1 MHSELRHTL
10 LVALWF
16 PIKLNDMF
24 ASLMAVLHPDHWVL
38 FVGVASGVSA
48 SVEPEWLA
56 PLQGVVVLL
65 KLLRLV
71 SRPQTES

>member
-1 MHSELRHTL
+1 MHAQLRHTL
-10 LVALWF
+10 LITLLL
-16 PIKLNDMF
+16 PTKLNEMF
-24 ASLMAVLHPDHWVL
+24 ANLMAVLHPDHWVL

>member
-24 ASLMAVLHPDHWVL
+24 ANLMAVLHPDHWVL